1 MIVERENLLV
11 NNDEIAPT
19 FNKHFLE
26 TVEKLNTFEWATN
39 NENLTEEVLP
49 KIIKKFKNHPNI
61 V

>member
-11 NNDEIAPT
+11 NNDEIATT

-39 NENLTEEVLP
+39 NENLIEEVLP

>member
-1 MIVERENLLV
+1 MIVERENLSV
-11 NNDEIAPT
+11 NNDEIATT

-39 NENLTEEVLP
+39 NENLTEEMLP